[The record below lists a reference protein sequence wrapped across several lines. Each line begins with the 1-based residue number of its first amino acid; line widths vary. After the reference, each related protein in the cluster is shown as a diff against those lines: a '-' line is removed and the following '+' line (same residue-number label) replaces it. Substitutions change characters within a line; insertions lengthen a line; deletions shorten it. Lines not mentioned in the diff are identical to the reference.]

1 MNAALQLETW
11 RRPRSRWGAAI
22 LAVLL
27 AVTGV
32 LAGGGTPALAT
43 APTPGAVISSTTA
56 TLPTALTPL
65 ATGKRITYYST
76 SITGASITVSGLILT
91 PKTGKKNKTVAWAH
105 GTTGVAP
112 KCGPSTNLNVFW
124 PEAVAAVAA
133 LLGQGWTVA
142 ATDYPG
148 LGTTTVAHPYLVG
161 NPLARSVIDS
171 VKAARN
177 LDSSLSTAYAIDGH
191 SEGGQAALWAG
202 QIAPSY
208 DGALVLKAVSAIAP
222 VSNLD
227 VLAPLIP
234 GTPGQGYYPM
244 ALEGLSAVENSL
256 VPFNSLTPA
265 AQAKLPVLASG
276 CLNEILAAYQNY
288 TAAQLVNGGTVPQ
301 SILND
306 LAHYG
311 NPAQSAPSAPM
322 LIVQGTAD
330 EAVPYFITHDY
341 LLPELAA
348 YSQPVT
354 FLPIEG
360 ASHEGAVFQSTTQVD
375 AFIAAKFG
383 A

>member
-1 MNAALQLETW
+1 MAVFLAA
-11 RRPRSRWGAAI
+11 
-22 LAVLL
+22 LL
-27 AVTGV
+27 AVAGV
-32 LAGGGTPALAT
+32 LAGGGTAAQ
-43 APTPGAVISSTTA
+43 ANPTPGAVISSTTA
-56 TLPTALTPL
+56 TLPTALSTL

-91 PKTGKKNKTVAWAH
+91 PKSGKKNKTVAWAH

-112 KCGPSTNLNVFW
+112 QCAPSSNLNVFW

-148 LGTTTVAHPYLVG
+148 LGSTSVAHPYLVG
-161 NPLARSVIDS
+161 DPLARSVIDS

-244 ALEGLSAVENSL
+244 ALEGLSAVENSV

-276 CLNEILAAYQNY
+276 CLNEILAAYQNF
-288 TAAQLVNGGTVPQ
+288 TAAQLVNGGTVPTT
-301 SILND
+301 ILND

-322 LIVQGTAD
+322 LIVQGTDD

-341 LLPELAA
+341 LLPELQA

-354 FLPIEG
+354 FLPIAG
-360 ASHEGAVFQSTTQVD
+360 ASHEGAVFDSTTQVD
-375 AFIAAKFG
+375 SFIAGKF
-383 A
+383 AS